1 MRAVALTLL
10 AALAAAVLAGCAAK
24 LPVAV
29 PCSPPVV
36 WLQEVPEPPLGG
48 KTNKDL
54 AELVI
59 GLREALRLSN
69 LDKYHLREWLA
80 ERHGE
85 PPPESLP

>member
-1 MRAVALTLL
+1 MRVAALTLL
-10 AALAAAVLAGCAAK
+10 AALATVALAGCAAK

-29 PCSPPVV
+29 SCTPPVV
-36 WLQEVPEPPLGG
+36 WLQDIPEPALGG

-54 AELVI
+54 AELVL

-85 PPPESLP
+85 SPQESLP